1 METKIRRYF
10 DEIITAAKILL
21 DNIEI
26 EEDLSFKRALLKI
39 AGKRGTFE
47 VKITEIFDEE
57 KRKYAYY
64 MINNGIVEFG
74 CDNAPDKKA
83 LRIKYGKDYT
93 KHINEP
99 IPHFHGRN
107 KENTE
112 LSIEMDAKE
121 FFEKIKRF
129 NPK

>member
-1 METKIRRYF
+1 METKIRRHF
-10 DEIITAAKILL
+10 DEIVTAAKLLL

-26 EEDLSFKRALLKI
+26 EEDLSIKRALLKI
-39 AGKRGTFE
+39 NGKLGGFE

-64 MINNGIVEFG
+64 LINNGIVEYG

-83 LRIKYGKDYT
+83 LRMKYGKDYA

-112 LSIEMDAKE
+112 LTIEMDAKE
-121 FFEKIKRF
+121 FFEKIKQF